1 VSRRTGLLALLVL
14 VLGAAALPA
23 GAGIDQIVDV
33 GDIDTLATGFS
44 SVYGTA
50 VDSQGNVY
58 VAELNSYKVWKITPD
73 GTKSVFAGVG
83 TSGFTGDGG
92 PATSAELV
100 GPIDVAVDSQD
111 NVYIADRYANRIRM
125 VDHTTGYID
134 TVAGSGDTGN
144 GNGGYTG
151 DDGPATSATLNRP
164 DGIAF
169 DAGDVLYILDSGNSV
184 VRKVDG
190 GTITTLAGINGY
202 NIAAAADGTLYV
214 SKLSPSR
221 IYKVDTGGTVTI
233 YAGSAGTEAYSGDGG
248 PAIDAELDRA
258 AHVAISPDGDLYVV
272 TTEDD
277 RIRKIDHTT
286 TYISTVA
293 GDGTEAS
300 TGDGG
305 PATDAEIDQASGLA
319 FDAAGNLYITQYG
332 NGAVRVIAYADTDG
346 DTFPDLVDNFPLI
359 YSNCQGQ
366 QATIAGDD
374 TPNLLDGTS
383 GPDVIVGNGGADT
396 INGNGGKD
404 LICAG
409 TGADVVHGGGGRDR
423 IYGEGGND
431 TIYGDKKSDRLYG
444 GNGDDAIYGNGGG
457 HDRLSGNKGTDSL
470 NGGKGDN
477 DECSG
482 GEAYAACE
490 IIA

>member
-1 VSRRTGLLALLVL
+1 MRLLVAMI
-14 VLGAAALPA
+14 VLLGVVLPPSA
-23 GAGIDQIVDV
+23 NATLDVTDV
-33 GDIDTLATGFS
+33 GDIDTLAVSFGS
-44 SVYGTA
+44 GLYGTVTDDA
-50 VDSQGNVY
+50 GNIY
-58 VAELNSYKVWKITPD
+58 VADLPGARVWKITP
-73 GTKSVFAGVG
+73 AGVVSAYAG
-83 TSGFTGDGG
+83 TGTPGFSGDAGA
-92 PATSAELV
+92 ATSAELN
-100 GPIDVAVDSQD
+100 GPIDVALDSVG
-111 NVYIADRYANRIRM
+111 NLYIADRDNNRIRM
-125 VDHTTGYID
+125 VDASDGKIY
-134 TVAGSGDTGN
+134 TVAGSGPTGY

-151 DDGPATSATLNRP
+151 DDGPATSATLNYP
-164 DGIAF
+164 EDVAV
-169 DAGDVLYILDSGNSV
+169 DASGNVYINDSQNGV
-184 VRKVDG
+184 IRKVDSG
-190 GTITTLAGINGY
+190 GTITTHVEYISVNNLDVT
-202 NIAAAADGTLYV
+202 ADGILFVADGDYEV
-214 SKLSPSR
+214 VH
-221 IYKVDTGGTVTI
+221 KVDAGGTVTT
-233 YAGSAGTEAYSGDGG
+233 YAGNGSEEYSGDGG
-248 PAIDAELDRA
+248 LATSASLDDPVS
-258 AHVAISPDGDLYVV
+258 VAVAPNGDVYVG
-272 TTEDD
+272 TFNDN

-286 TYISTVA
+286 HYISTVA
-293 GDGTEAS
+293 GDGS
-300 TGDGG
+300 SGYSGDGG
-305 PATDAEIDQASGLA
+305 PATAAEFEGITGLSV
-319 FDAAGNLYITQYG
+319 DSAGNLIVTDYY
-332 NGAVRVIAYADTDG
+332 NDAVRVVAYADTDG

-359 YSNCQGQ
+359 YSNCLGQ

>member
-14 VLGAAALPA
+14 VLGVAALPA
-23 GAGIDQIVDV
+23 NAGIDQIVNV
-33 GDIDTLATGFS
+33 GDIDTLATGFGS
-44 SVYGTA
+44 AYGTA

-58 VAELNSYKVWKITPD
+58 VAELNAYKVWKITPD
-73 GTKSVFAGVG
+73 GTKSVFAGIG

-125 VDHTTGYID
+125 VDQATGYID

-151 DDGPATSATLNRP
+151 DDGAATSATLNRP
-164 DGIAF
+164 EGVALDGS
-169 DAGDVLYILDSGNSV
+169 DVLYIMDTGNQV

-190 GTITTLAGINGY
+190 GTITTLAAVNGY
-202 NIAAAADGTLYV
+202 NIAAAADGTVFV
-214 SKLSPSR
+214 SRLSPSY
-221 IYKVDTGGTVTI
+221 IYKIDTDGTVTT
-233 YAGSAGTEAYSGDGG
+233 YAGTGTQAYSGDDG
-248 PAIDAELDRA
+248 PATSAELDRPSFIA
-258 AHVAISPDGDLYVV
+258 VSPAGDLYMITV
-272 TTEDD
+272 EDD

-286 TYISTVA
+286 QYISTVA

-305 PATDAEIDQASGLA
+305 PATAAEIDQASGLG
-319 FDAAGNLYITQYG
+319 FDAAGNMYFVQYG
-332 NGAVRVIAYADTDG
+332 NGAVRVVAYADTDG

-374 TPNLLDGTS
+374 TANLLDGT
-383 GPDVIVGNGGADT
+383 PEADVIVGNGGDDT
-396 INGNGGKD
+396 IDGMGGKD

-409 TGADVVHGGGGRDR
+409 DGDDTIHGGGGRDT
-423 IYGEGGND
+423 IYGDKGAD
-431 TIYGDKKSDRLYG
+431 TIYGDKKSDKLYG
-444 GNGDDAIYGNGGG
+444 GSGPDVIFGNGGG
-457 HDRLSGNKGTDSL
+457 HDSLHGNKGTDTL
-470 NGGKGDN
+470 DGGKGAN
-477 DECSG
+477 DECIG
-482 GEAYAACE
+482 GETLAACE
-490 IIA
+490 III